1 MEMRHGATTPQ
12 DNRATHTHTHTH
24 TLTHTRV
31 NKGII
36 HPTKWN
42 SPIWRI
48 IIDWT
53 IVMTHSIGQF
63 PAGKNFQINVATRHW
78 NPCSSFSHLHQKR
91 KSSHPSIHPSIEWWI
106 IMRWNHQIPNGLSF
120 GFGLTGW
127 NGTPFWNA
135 GRKCGNWNM
144 DEGARER
151 EREREP
157 TPAPPGGPSPSNRN
171 NGDEWPVGVP
181 LVIFF
186 FPALMLRCHSQH
198 SVKDETQRKWDNEIM
213 TVLTI
218 IVIWSGLNGQKMN
231 SWLN

>member
-12 DNRATHTHTHTH
+12 GNRATHTHTHTH
-24 TLTHTRV
+24 THTRV

-91 KSSHPSIHPSIEWWI
+91 KSSHPSIHPSIHWMVNYHALKSSNPEWI
-106 IMRWNHQIPNGLSF
+106 IIWIWINGLERDAI
-120 GFGLTGW
+120 LKCRAKMW
-127 NGTPFWNA
+127 QLEH
-135 GRKCGNWNM
+135 GRRRP
-144 DEGARER
+144 RER
-151 EREREP
+151 ERESRRQRR
-157 TPAPPGGPSPSNRN
+157 PAAHLRPIETMGTNGPWASRSS
-171 NGDEWPVGVP
+171 
-181 LVIFF
+181 FF
-186 FPALMLRCHSQH
+186 FSPLWCCVAIPSIV
-198 SVKDETQRKWDNEIM
+198 SKTKPKENEIM
-213 TVLTI
+213 R
-218 IVIWSGLNGQKMN
+218 
-231 SWLN
+231 

>member
-1 MEMRHGATTPQ
+1 MKFP
-12 DNRATHTHTHTH
+12 DLKNNNRLNDCDDAFHRPVSSWGEFPNKRGNAALKSLLQF
-24 TLTHTRV
+24 LT
-31 NKGII
+31 
-36 HPTKWN
+36 
-42 SPIWRI
+42 SPSKEKI
-48 IIDWT
+48 
-53 IVMTHSIGQF
+53 Q
-63 PAGKNFQINVATRHW
+63 
-78 NPCSSFSHLHQKR
+78 
-91 KSSHPSIHPSIEWWI
+91 PSIHPSIHWMVNYHALKSSNPEWI
-106 IMRWNHQIPNGLSF
+106 IIWIWINGLERDAI
-120 GFGLTGW
+120 LKCRAKMW
-127 NGTPFWNA
+127 QLEH
-135 GRKCGNWNM
+135 GR
-144 DEGARER
+144 RRPR

-198 SVKDETQRKWDNEIM
+198 NVKDETQRKWDNEIM